1 MTIRSLYKWNLYE
14 FLYIR
19 FQFLFLPLKKIST
32 FDNNVLKFLSINSN
46 NCFILQRKLLWK
58 NPREIPMKSLGDRNR
73 SKNGMQGYAKFH
85 ACPETQ
91 SRKNRTTISTWK
103 RLENSG
109 GNGGE
114 RAWREEKEKEFNLR
128 RRGAGCANRWNLRKC
143 ETRAEDR
150 GCFHLMHTYT
160 PRSQRTYRFLN
171 FLNTFVRKNK
181 MDKKK
186 KLCCWLY
193 FLIIDNWK
201 YL

>member
-1 MTIRSLYKWNLYE
+1 M
-14 FLYIR
+14 
-19 FQFLFLPLKKIST
+19 KKST
-32 FDNNVLKFLSINSN
+32 RNTD
-46 NCFILQRKLLWK
+46 
-58 NPREIPMKSLGDRNR
+58 ETKSLGDRNR

-160 PRSQRTYRFLN
+160 PRSQHTYRFLN

-201 YL
+201 YLETILQQFSQRFTPNITTKI

>member
-1 MTIRSLYKWNLYE
+1 MGCKVTRNFTRVRKPSRERIE
-14 FLYIR
+14 QPFLH
-19 FQFLFLPLKKIST
+19 T
-32 FDNNVLKFLSINSN
+32 
-46 NCFILQRKLLWK
+46 
-58 NPREIPMKSLGDRNR
+58 
-73 SKNGMQGYAKFH
+73 H
-85 ACPETQ
+85 T
-91 SRKNRTTISTWK
+91 K

-160 PRSQRTYRFLN
+160 PRSQHTYRFLN

-186 KLCCWLY
+186 KLCC
-193 FLIIDNWK
+193 
-201 YL
+201 

>member
-1 MTIRSLYKWNLYE
+1 M
-14 FLYIR
+14 
-19 FQFLFLPLKKIST
+19 KKST
-32 FDNNVLKFLSINSN
+32 RNTD
-46 NCFILQRKLLWK
+46 
-58 NPREIPMKSLGDRNR
+58 ETKSLGDRNR

-186 KLCCWLY
+186 KIVLLTLLFNHRQLKISLDDSATILSTIY
-193 FLIIDNWK
+193 TKHHYSQRSKIPSRDHEKEMKRIHFKILDDKLHGI
-201 YL
+201 